1 MKKSIAAL
9 VIATG
14 LLLTGCSQVN
24 EAASIG
30 DRKITQSDLQASVDS
45 ILEERTK
52 VDTSQMQLVTGQDMI
67 RGQLRFKILIQIY
80 DAIAEELQLKVT
92 NADEVLGKLIRA
104 DGSNDK
110 ITFKKP
116 KKTLEG
122 KGKKKKVNFTSRAT
136 AKEESDEESDYE
148 EPEEPRK
155 RPAQRLLET
164 IKNEKKDEHIN
175 SSKKKKNPKK
185 QMSDEDKKK
194 IAELMKR
201 LRGMLKFT
209 IRISHYQ

>member
-1 MKKSIAAL
+1 MYPRVKNWSYNRLVKPHEVAKVVEVVNPEIVSIE
-9 VIATG
+9 
-14 LLLTGCSQVN
+14 SN
-24 EAASIG
+24 N
-30 DRKITQSDLQASVDS
+30 D
-45 ILEERTK
+45 
-52 VDTSQMQLVTGQDMI
+52 
-67 RGQLRFKILIQIY
+67 
-80 DAIAEELQLKVT
+80 
-92 NADEVLGKLIRA
+92 GKLIRP

-116 KKTLEG
+116 VKKLEG
-122 KGKKKKVNFTSRAT
+122 KGKKKKKVNI
-136 AKEESDEESDYE
+136 KESDSESSDYE

-175 SSKKKKNPKK
+175 SSKTKGIKKPKK

-201 LRGMLKFT
+201 LRG
-209 IRISHYQ
+209 